1 MSEDPDAVV
10 KEVSEACDLKSVK
23 PVTIPGRKVPWE
35 SPNSYLGA
43 DVGFDAERQCWC
55 MGAQTYIENSLK
67 TIQSKLEEKGLV
79 LNKSASSPC
88 PLNYRPELDMSE
100 HLDSSGHQ
108 FFQQLI
114 GVLNWTVERGRIEIH
129 NSVARLSARL
139 AAPRVGGFACV
150 LTFDP
155 TMPPLPADYNKQHNW
170 ERFCPDAKLIDE
182 KRPKMPEP
190 LGSPMRMNCFVDAD
204 HAGDQATQ
212 RPCARKCGPTPTST
226 RLIGCRWKQ
235 H

>member
-1 MSEDPDAVV
+1 
-10 KEVSEACDLKSVK
+10 
-23 PVTIPGRKVPWE
+23 VPWE

-114 GVLNWTVERGRIEIH
+114 GVLNWTVELGRIEIH
-129 NSVARLSARL
+129 NSVARLSAHL
-139 AAPRVGGFACV
+139 AAPRVGHLKAALHVFS
-150 LTFDP
+150 LLKKSHNFLMPFDP
-155 TMPPLPADYNKQHNW
+155 TMPHLSL
-170 ERFCPDAKLIDE
+170 LITTNNTIG
-182 KRPKMPEP
+182 K
-190 LGSPMRMNCFVDAD
+190 GSVL
-204 HAGDQATQ
+204 
-212 RPCARKCGPTPTST
+212 TPN
-226 RLIGCRWKQ
+226 
-235 H
+235 